1 MITLAVLGFEG
12 TTIRRAS
19 TDAAAVPRTPEPL
32 RGAEATLAELRRRGV
47 RVALVCDPP
56 RSTAEPMLATLGWTV
71 AATPGGIG
79 VVDALVCADE
89 IAALPP
95 APYAVHHAMELTGTL
110 DVRQVLVA
118 GDTLALLEAGRAAG
132 AGWVV
137 GVLTGP
143 ARRPELES
151 GPHDAVLST
160 VNDLLAL
167 AVPAA
172 PSR

>member
-1 MITLAVLGFEG
+1 MITLVVLGLEG
-12 TTIRRAS
+12 AVIRRRS
-19 TDAAAVPRTPEPL
+19 TDAAALPVAPEAL
-32 RGAEATLAELRRRGV
+32 RGVEATIAELRRRGV
-47 RVALVCDPP
+47 RVALACEADRAVTDP
-56 RSTAEPMLATLGWTV
+56 TLATLGWTL
-71 AATPGGIG
+71 AETPGGAG
-79 VVDALVCADE
+79 VVDAIVCSDE
-89 IAALPP
+89 ILAPPP

-118 GDTLALLEAGRAAG
+118 GDSLAMLEAARAAG

-137 GVLTGP
+137 GVLTGA

-151 GPHDAVLST
+151 DPHDAILSSA
-160 VNDLLAL
+160 NDLLAL

>member
-1 MITLAVLGFEG
+1 MITLAVLGLEG
-12 TTIRRAS
+12 AVIRRPSA
-19 TDAAAVPRTPEPL
+19 DAAALPAAPEAL
-32 RGAEATLAELRRRGV
+32 RGVEATIVELRRRGV
-47 RVALVCDPP
+47 RVALVC
-56 RSTAEPMLATLGWTV
+56 EPERALAAPVLATLGWTV
-71 AATPGGIG
+71 ARTPGGVG
-79 VVDALVCADE
+79 VVDAVVCGDE
-89 IAALPP
+89 VDAPPP

-118 GDTLALLEAGRAAG
+118 GDSLALLEAARAAG

-137 GVLTGP
+137 GVLTGA

-151 GPHDAVLST
+151 GPHDAVLSS

>member
-12 TTIRRAS
+12 GAIRRAA
-19 TDAAAVPRTPEPL
+19 TDATAVPRPAEAL
-32 RGAEATLAELRRRGV
+32 RGVEATLAELRRRGV
-47 RVALVCDPP
+47 RVALVCESD
-56 RSTAEPMLATLGWTV
+56 RATVEPMLAMLGWTV
-71 AATPGGIG
+71 AAAPGGVG
-79 VVDALVCADE
+79 VVDAVVCGDE
-89 IAALPP
+89 VDAPPP
-95 APYAVHHAMELTGTL
+95 APYAVHHAMEITGTL

-118 GDTLALLEAGRAAG
+118 GDSLAMLEAARGAG
-132 AGWVV
+132 AGWVI
-137 GVLTGP
+137 GVLTGF

-151 GPHDAVLST
+151 GPHDAVLSS

>member
-1 MITLAVLGFEG
+1 MITLVVLALEG
-12 TTIRRAS
+12 AAIRRRS
-19 TDAAAVPRTPEPL
+19 TDAAAFPAAPEAL
-32 RGAEATLAELRRRGV
+32 RGVEATLAELRRRGV
-47 RVALVCDPP
+47 RVALLCEAERSVADPL
-56 RSTAEPMLATLGWTV
+56 LATIGWTV
-71 AATPGGIG
+71 AVTPGGVG

-89 IAALPP
+89 IAAPPP
-95 APYAVHHAMELTGTL
+95 APFAVHHAMELTGTL

-118 GDTLALLEAGRAAG
+118 GDSLAMLEAARAAG

-137 GVLTGP
+137 GVLTGA

-151 GPHDAVLST
+151 GPHDAILSSA
-160 VNDLLAL
+160 NDLLAL

>member
-1 MITLAVLGFEG
+1 MITLAVLSLEG
-12 TTIRRAS
+12 AVIRRRS
-19 TDAAAVPRTPEPL
+19 TDAAAMPVAPEPL
-32 RGAEATLAELRRRGV
+32 RGVEATLAELRRRGV
-47 RVALVCDPP
+47 RVALVCEPMRAVAD
-56 RSTAEPMLATLGWTV
+56 PMLAALGWTV
-71 AATPGGIG
+71 AETPGGVG

-89 IAALPP
+89 IVVPPP
-95 APYAVHHAMELTGTL
+95 APFAVHHAMELTGTL

-118 GDTLALLEAGRAAG
+118 GDSLAMLESGRAAG

-137 GVLTGP
+137 GVLSGA
-143 ARRPELES
+143 ARRPELEA
-151 GPHDAVLST
+151 GPHDAVLSS